1 MKNKIVDLDTLLK
14 IRQRAKK
21 EGKKVVFTNGC
32 FDILHRGHIEYLE
45 EAKKLGDILIVGLNS
60 DESVKKIKGGKR
72 PIVPED
78 DRAFVL
84 SALGCVDYVCIFNQE
99 TPEELIKKIVPDV
112 LVKGGD
118 WEKENIVGKEIV
130 EESRGKV
137 FTIEEVKGKST
148 KKIIQTIIERYQRSR
163 DCKDK

>member
-14 IRQRAKK
+14 IRERAKK
-21 EGKKVVFTNGC
+21 EKKKVIFTNGC

-60 DESVKKIKGGKR
+60 DESVKKIKGERR
-72 PIVPED
+72 PIVPEE

-84 SALGCVDYVCIFNQE
+84 SALGCVDYVCIFDQE
-99 TPEELIKKIVPDV
+99 TPEQLIKNLVPDV
-112 LVKGGD
+112 LIKGGD

-130 EESRGKV
+130 EESGGEV
-137 FTIEEVKGKST
+137 FTIQEIEGKST

>member
-1 MKNKIVDLDTLLK
+1 MKKIVDLHALVE
-14 IRQRAKK
+14 IRERAKR
-21 EGKKVVFTNGC
+21 EGKKVIFTNGC

-60 DESVKKIKGGKR
+60 DESVKKIKGDKR

-84 SALGCVDYVCIFNQE
+84 SALGCVDYVCIFDQE
-99 TPEELIKKIVPDV
+99 TPEELIKNLVPDV

-118 WEKENIVGKEIV
+118 WEKGNVVGKEIV
-130 EESRGKV
+130 EESGGEV
-137 FTIEEVKGKST
+137 FTIQEIEGKST